1 MAQDKLTLFPLI
13 FSVSL
18 LLITIAGTLLFVS
31 QLFIPAWQ
39 LLLGLSNPWYCSI
52 FVLFL
57 CPLIGMIRIPI
68 ALRLKGRSG
77 SVNLLTTLLP
87 LSILL
92 YTYPTVQINWSTPHF
107 IPAILSMI
115 LFWVSSFPSPKGGTL
130 YRVSIIVGAVA
141 TVIFLNS
148 ILGNDIRAFLWMA
161 FASQFVPLLVVD
173 VIRTTQSTQFLSE
186 GEEFIL
192 GGRNAHDPLWVS
204 PSFTIFLAYSAHL
217 LFWDFTPPLLG

>member
-1 MAQDKLTLFPLI
+1 MAQDKFTLFPLI

-39 LLLGLSNPWYCSI
+39 ILLGLSNPWYCSI

-68 ALRLKGRSG
+68 ALRLKGKSG
-77 SVNLLTTLLP
+77 SANLLTTILP

-92 YTYPTVQINWSTPHF
+92 YAYPTIQINWSTLHY
-107 IPAILSMI
+107 IPGILSLG

-130 YRVSIIVGAVA
+130 YRISILVGSVA

-148 ILGNDIRAFLWMA
+148 ILGDNIRAFLWMA
-161 FASQFVPLLVVD
+161 FASQFIPLLIVD
-173 VIRTTQSTQFLSE
+173 TIRTAQSTQYLSE
-186 GEEFIL
+186 GEEFVL
-192 GGRNAHDPLWVS
+192 GGKNAHDPLWVS
-204 PSFTIFLAYSAHL
+204 PSFAILFAYSAHL
-217 LFWDFTPPLLG
+217 LFWDFTSPLLG

>member
-1 MAQDKLTLFPLI
+1 MAQDKFTLFPLI

-39 LLLGLSNPWYCSI
+39 ILLGLSSPWYCSI

-68 ALRLKGRSG
+68 SLRLKGRSG
-77 SVNLLTTLLP
+77 SANLLTTLLP

-92 YTYPTVQINWSTPHF
+92 YTYPTVQVNWSTIHLV
-107 IPAILSMI
+107 PAALSAA
-115 LFWVSSFPSPKGGTL
+115 LFWVCSYPSPRGGTL
-130 YRVSIIVGAVA
+130 YRFSILLGTVA
-141 TVIFLNS
+141 TVILLHSFLGDN
-148 ILGNDIRAFLWMA
+148 IRSFLWMA
-161 FASQFVPLLVVD
+161 FASQFIPLLIVD
-173 VIRTTQSTQFLSE
+173 VIRTAQSTQFLAE

-192 GGRNAHDPLWVS
+192 GGENAHDPLWVS
-204 PSFTIFLAYSAHL
+204 PSFAIFCAYSAHL
-217 LFWDFTPPLLG
+217 LFWDFTPYFG